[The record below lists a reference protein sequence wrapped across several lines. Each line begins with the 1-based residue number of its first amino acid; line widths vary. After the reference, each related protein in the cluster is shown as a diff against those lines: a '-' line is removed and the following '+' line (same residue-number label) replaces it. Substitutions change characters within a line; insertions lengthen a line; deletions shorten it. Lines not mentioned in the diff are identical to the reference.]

1 MKTHEDELMEYEER
15 AAIMEYDGG
24 MTRTDAEQHA
34 RKIIFGD
41 SKEDNDPTI
50 PPCTPPRDYHG
61 SQ

>member
-24 MTRTDAEQHA
+24 MTRTAAEQHA

-41 SKEDNDPTI
+41 SKADKDPLI
-50 PPCTPPRDYHG
+50 PPCTPPRDSHG
-61 SQ
+61 SP